1 MHKITTPNNEVY
13 FVKTSS
19 YTKALKA
26 VTTTPGKYT
35 IERYN
40 SYDMRSIIVNYKG
53 ELTPLPEAAK
63 LMSNLEVIKL

>member
-40 SYDMRSIIVNYKG
+40 SYEMRSIIVNYKG
-53 ELTPLPEAAK
+53 KLIPLNEASK
-63 LMSNLEVIKL
+63 LMSNMEYVKL